1 MYREA
6 KNTQTNIEKRK
17 RNCKARRQKITDNK
31 YTERE
36 KERQHRQKLKNRIEM
51 NILKIYVGFDST
63 LGSSFNVI
71 SVFSFVEGTDGEG
84 DFFSR
89 LTCLIFFDDEDD
101 DEVEE

>member
-36 KERQHRQKLKNRIEM
+36 RKRDNTGKN
-51 NILKIYVGFDST
+51 
-63 LGSSFNVI
+63 
-71 SVFSFVEGTDGEG
+71 
-84 DFFSR
+84 
-89 LTCLIFFDDEDD
+89 
-101 DEVEE
+101 